1 MPLQLRSPTMCNALF
16 KNTLRASSK
25 LQFLVNFL
33 PGAALWSFGRIDT
46 FTGVGCV
53 SNTGT
58 LHSCRVFASGSM
70 PMPMHINLSCPS
82 SAGATAADTSTV
94 THKVSSACNICRV
107 KRVRSA

>member
-1 MPLQLRSPTMCNALF
+1 MRKAVLEGTTAIDN
-16 KNTLRASSK
+16 
-25 LQFLVNFL
+25 V

-82 SAGATAADTSTV
+82 SAGATAANTKCTL
-94 THKVSSACNICRV
+94 THKCKTVSSACNACVRS
-107 KRVRSA
+107 VRSAYG